1 MRQTLIFGQDV
12 AKSKDARRVRE
23 PWKIRLHRAWPSSM
37 LHKNLSGL
45 EINDILFPLSFDL
58 GESGIFWRY
67 YYCRWPEDQ
76 TMGSAL
82 MPIEGL
88 FLLLASIQAQI
99 IVKEIR
105 RNETATIKIVRK
117 KPLRHWCDWGDLVE
131 LSFMKQNVLQRSV
144 SKLLNEP
151 PYGRQN
157 QTNSLEKLVLWNH
170 NLHTFWLTFAMI
182 YSVDR
187 DCIFIYVFQTFE
199 SRTRANQAHIGWN
212 ITGLGTIDLWHEF
225 NIRKTVLKAS
235 GTRFLGREGALLVIK
250 SRWVF
255 PSRAKFLNKTKDF
268 FKSPKYYLRM

>member
-1 MRQTLIFGQDV
+1 M
-12 AKSKDARRVRE
+12 
-23 PWKIRLHRAWPSSM
+23 
-37 LHKNLSGL
+37 
-45 EINDILFPLSFDL
+45 FPLSFDL

-76 TMGSAL
+76 KMGSAL

-151 PYGRQN
+151 PTAYKIK
-157 QTNSLEKLVLWNH
+157 QTGATCLEKLVLWNH